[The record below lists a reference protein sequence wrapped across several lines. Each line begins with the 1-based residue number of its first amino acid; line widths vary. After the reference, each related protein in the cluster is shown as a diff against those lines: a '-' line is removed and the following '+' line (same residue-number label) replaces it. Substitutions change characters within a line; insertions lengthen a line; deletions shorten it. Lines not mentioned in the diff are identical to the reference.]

1 MFSGPEAPDIPAG
14 PGLTRLTGLWSGVLA
29 AAWTWFWLR
38 LPGAGQAAVSLETTS
53 NQQTDVKPTDPFVS
67 MLTDASLKQEV
78 LASFPTAKVLGLYR

>member
-38 LPGAGQAAVSLETTS
+38 QAAVSLETTS